1 VRQIYDASFF
11 PSPEVGAGSDSADV
25 SGRWAV
31 DLRVPLAKGRL
42 LRLVAKEMAAVLAH
56 RSVDQIVGAGYGAF
70 LLVGG
75 ILTYGADL
83 SGGLIRESRKSYGFS
98 RIVEGG
104 LDAERPVFIVDDIL
118 SSGKSAL
125 RAAVLL
131 REEGFRAVGVLTVFR
146 YGWKE
151 GLERLQDA
159 HLVAESLATLQ
170 RRAEGN
176 SQVTYS
182 NPLSRAEAI

>member
-1 VRQIYDASFF
+1 
-11 PSPEVGAGSDSADV
+11 
-25 SGRWAV
+25 
-31 DLRVPLAKGRL
+31 
-42 LRLVAKEMAAVLAH
+42 
-56 RSVDQIVGAGYGAF
+56 
-70 LLVGG
+70 
-75 ILTYGADL
+75 
-83 SGGLIRESRKSYGFS
+83 LIREARKPYGFH

-104 LDAERPVFIVDDIL
+104 LNTERPVFIVDDIL